1 MSITCPHVPLRH
13 HLFHIPSFSGQA
25 VETRLK
31 LRPNVAISECATL
44 TLLLIIAGMVP
55 VFAQQTTFYFHDDSE
70 LTFSYPAFQ
79 VGSFQVAGI
88 QANASSSSAQV
99 FAAATSIAPTTG
111 GITLGMHANISVS
124 GSQSVYAAFVG
135 WVTNPFPVN
144 VTLDGNVAMHVW
156 MSSSDTLGFFQGSE
170 YFMGVADYSPSGS
183 TQFQVLDDYLSN
195 PVSGNIFSSTPT
207 EYIANLT
214 ITQHQFQAGS
224 MIVFFAG
231 AGSNKPSYTFNVYFD
246 NPTWQSRAD
255 IPADPTLTVPEF
267 QNSILILLPAM
278 LLPSVATKR
287 RKI

>member
-79 VGSFQVAGI
+79 VGSVQVSGI
-88 QANASSSSAQV
+88 QVNPSSSSAQV
-99 FAAATSIAPTTG
+99 FAAATPTAPATG
-111 GITLGMHANISVS
+111 GTVRVMYADISVS
-124 GSQSVYAAFVG
+124 GSQSAYAAFVG

-156 MSSSDTLGFFQGSE
+156 MSSNDTLDFFQGSE

-224 MIVFFAG
+224 MVVFFAG
-231 AGSNKPSYTFNVYFD
+231 AGSNKQGYTFNVYFD
-246 NPTWQSRAD
+246 SPTWQSRAG